1 MIFSNKEVFN
11 YCDCLIMIQ
20 HILKLK
26 GICKIK
32 IFIKASSKKFKS
44 EEVIVETMRESR
56 ESIVYA

>member
-1 MIFSNKEVFN
+1 
-11 YCDCLIMIQ
+11 MIQ